1 MGKETPVVSVLM
13 VTYNRE
19 QYIDT
24 ALKSVLR
31 QKTSFPFEIIIC
43 EDCSTDGT
51 LAICEKYA
59 KAYPEIIRLLVN
71 EKNLGYQRNNLKCLS
86 ATRGKYIAVCDP
98 DDYWICKDKLQ
109 IQYDIME
116 KNPQYSLCFHRVLN
130 YYENDG
136 SKSLSNGTERK
147 GIYTQL
153 DLSKKNFIAN
163 VSCFFRNNYFE
174 LPEGIE
180 QVVSVDYVFS
190 MLSASKGDLYYIP
203 KVMALYRKSES
214 SIFVGKDR
222 SKALLMSLNVRKFII
237 NLFPENKEVVDN
249 LKMASAA
256 ILYNLW
262 KLHKSENETQKAD
275 EVWRELASEYPVWI
289 QQRLISSESIAIKP
303 LLKAQVFRLLSLIR
317 KQLSKF
323 YPLPIIR

>member
-59 KAYPEIIRLLVN
+59 AAYPEIIRLLVN
-71 EKNLGYQRNNLKCLS
+71 EKNLGYQRNNLKCL
-86 ATRGKYIAVCDP
+86 AAARGKYIAVCDP

-109 IQYDIME
+109 IQYDILE

-163 VSCFFRNNYFE
+163 VSCFFRNNYFD

-190 MLSASKGDLYYIP
+190 MLCAAKGDLYYLP
-203 KVMALYRKSES
+203 KVMAVYRKSES
-214 SIFVGKDR
+214 SIFVGKDQ
-222 SKALLMSLNVRKFII
+222 SKALMMSLNVRKFII
-237 NLFPENKEVVDN
+237 NLFPENEAVIAN
-249 LKMASAA
+249 LRFSSAS

-262 KLHKSENETQKAD
+262 KLYRRENELQKAD
-275 EVWRELASEYPVWI
+275 EIWVELASEYPNWL
-289 QQRLISSESIAIKP
+289 QQKLIAADTVALLP
-303 LLKAQVFRLLSLIR
+303 LVKARIFRILSFIR
-317 KQLSKF
+317 KQLSKL